1 MSSLT
6 HIGLIRSVLLF
17 CRTSAGA
24 GEYILSALDQL
35 RLGRVELL
43 ASEAIP
49 GSSPEINDGHIGG
62 DHRNGKEYSWPH
74 LKTWYV
80 HVHGISTEFV

>member
-24 GEYILSALDQL
+24 REYILSALDQL
-35 RLGRVELL
+35 RLGRVEPL
-43 ASEAIP
+43 ASDAIP
-49 GSSPEINDGHIGG
+49 RSSPEINGGRVGG
-62 DHRNGKEYSWPH
+62 DYRKGEEYSWPH
-74 LKTWYV
+74 LKTWYEY
-80 HVHGISTEFV
+80 VHGNSTESV